1 MLIECFHSRGQRLC
15 KFIGTK
21 EIVCIIKEF
30 KSDWTGLGHQHGR
43 CFIVLGHQ
51 NVMWKHSI
59 CHRNAINS
67 EFRDLILD
75 RIICNTF
82 DKISCSY
89 LRIRTRWDFVMS
101 IIKSMNLISL
111 QSWAYLY
118 MSVVAW
124 LRVLP
129 TGSKSARRIVKE
141 VRLTADKFVS
151 AQ

>member
-1 MLIECFHSRGQRLC
+1 
-15 KFIGTK
+15 
-21 EIVCIIKEF
+21 
-30 KSDWTGLGHQHGR
+30 
-43 CFIVLGHQ
+43 
-51 NVMWKHSI
+51 
-59 CHRNAINS
+59 
-67 EFRDLILD
+67 
-75 RIICNTF
+75 
-82 DKISCSY
+82 
-89 LRIRTRWDFVMS
+89 MS